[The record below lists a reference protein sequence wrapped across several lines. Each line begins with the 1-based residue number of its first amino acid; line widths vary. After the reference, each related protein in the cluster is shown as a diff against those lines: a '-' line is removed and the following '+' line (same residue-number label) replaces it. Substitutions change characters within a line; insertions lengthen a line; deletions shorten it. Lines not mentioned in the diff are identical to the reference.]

1 MPSSRRKKRNR
12 KEGNPRDWRNDLNR
26 MKERFE
32 YGEEKRKENQ
42 KGKSK
47 KARNS

>member
-12 KEGNPRDWRNDLNR
+12 KEGSSHDWRDDFKH

-32 YGEEKRKENQ
+32 YGEEKRKNNQ
-42 KGKSK
+42 KGKQK